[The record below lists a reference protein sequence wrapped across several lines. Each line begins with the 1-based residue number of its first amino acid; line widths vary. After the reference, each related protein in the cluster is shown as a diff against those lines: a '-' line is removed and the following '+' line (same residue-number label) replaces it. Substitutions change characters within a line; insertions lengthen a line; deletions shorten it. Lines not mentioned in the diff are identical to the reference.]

1 MGDLYVA
8 RQGFSAASP
17 KGEKVTVYQG
27 DIAEE
32 GHYLLIGRSELF
44 CPLEVKYPAPAKANA
59 KPESSKTS
67 A

>member
-8 RQGFSAASP
+8 RQGFAAASP

-32 GHYLLIGRSELF
+32 GHPVLVGRSELF
-44 CPLEVKYPAPAKANA
+44 YPIEVKFPAPVKANA
-59 KPESSKTS
+59 RPESSKAS